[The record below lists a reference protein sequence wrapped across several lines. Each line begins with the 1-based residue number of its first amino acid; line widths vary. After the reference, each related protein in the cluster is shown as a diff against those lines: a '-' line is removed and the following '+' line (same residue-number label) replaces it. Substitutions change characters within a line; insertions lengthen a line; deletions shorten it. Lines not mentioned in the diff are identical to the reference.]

1 VLGPLLGGFA
11 AQAMGWRWT
20 IWELMWLSGL
30 TLVVLMFFLPET
42 SSKNILYRRAQRL
55 RKLTGNENLKTKAE
69 IMFQHMTAGKV
80 AKMTMIRPFTLTFQ
94 EPVVFLLNLYLALV
108 YGLLFIW
115 FESFPLVFGGIYGFN
130 LGQQGLAFLGIF
142 VGALVAIPPFLWYI
156 RAVQEKQFNE
166 NGEIKPE
173 NRLPPAMVG
182 AFFIPI
188 CLFWFGW
195 SARPSIH
202 WIMPIIGTGFFSAGA
217 LLLFVS

>member
-1 VLGPLLGGFA
+1 
-11 AQAMGWRWT
+11 
-20 IWELMWLSGL
+20 MWLCGF
-30 TLVVLMFFLPET
+30 TLVVLIFFLPET

-55 RKLTGNENLKTKAE
+55 RKLTGNDKLMTQAE
-69 IMFQHMTAGKV
+69 IDFQHVTAAKV
-80 AKMTMIRPFTLTFQ
+80 AKMTMIRPFVLTFQ
-94 EPVVFLLNLYLALV
+94 EPVVLLLNVYLALV

-115 FESFPLVFGGIYGFN
+115 FESFPLVFEGIYGFN
-130 LGQQGLAFLGIF
+130 LGQTGLAFLGIL

-166 NGEIKPE
+166 KGEIKPE
-173 NRLPPAMVG
+173 KRLPPAMVG

-202 WIMPIIGTGFFSAGA
+202 WIMPIVGTGFFSAGA
-217 LLLFVS
+217 LLLFVRSDTRQPWSR

>member
-1 VLGPLLGGFA
+1 
-11 AQAMGWRWT
+11 
-20 IWELMWLSGL
+20 MWLCGF
-30 TLVVLMFFLPET
+30 TLVVLILFLPET

-55 RKLTGNENLKTKAE
+55 RRLTGNDKLMTQAE
-69 IMFQHMTAGKV
+69 IDFQHVTAAKV
-80 AKMTMIRPFTLTFQ
+80 AKMTMIRPFVLTFQ
-94 EPVVFLLNLYLALV
+94 EPVVLLLNVYLALV

-115 FESFPLVFGGIYGFN
+115 FESFPLVFEGIYGFN
-130 LGQQGLAFLGIF
+130 LGETGLAFLGIL

-166 NGEIKPE
+166 KGEIKPE
-173 NRLPPAMVG
+173 KRLPPAMVG

-202 WIMPIIGTGFFSAGA
+202 WIMPIAGTGFFSAGA
-217 LLLFVS
+217 LLLFVRPDTRQPWQDKGTLTFL